1 MTSPDW
7 MKEEDY
13 AWTGVLARREWAW
26 EFLRRNPD
34 FQSDWNHTQLEYGI
48 SGYDAGT
55 TMLVGQHQKPS
66 LSKWGCLYAA
76 SPTYD
81 ARLASVFWAPDI
93 CPTVLRLR
101 AFGIAENVPAT
112 PFSLDDIT
120 CPSLLLELP
129 EGPQHLL
136 FAEGGRSLQLV
147 AEGADLM
154 KRVRLMTDGAPDVAA
169 ARPQL
174 QSLRCFNDLRLSGR
188 LYPSHVQRDVLS
200 VRLRLVLRVLD
211 GSLAGA
217 SQQQIAQ
224 VMFPDEF
231 AGRAWDAC
239 GQPLRD
245 RIRRA
250 IRRGHGLMHKG
261 YLRLLA

>member
-1 MTSPDW
+1 MSAPDW
-7 MKEEDY
+7 TKEEDY
-13 AWTGVLARREWAW
+13 AWTGTLARREWAW
-26 EFLRRNPD
+26 EFLRRNPE
-34 FQSDWNHTQLEYGI
+34 FQNDWTGAQLEYGV

-66 LSKWGCLYAA
+66 LSKWGCLYAT

-81 ARLASVFWAPDI
+81 ARMASVFWVPEI
-93 CPTVLRLR
+93 CASVLRLR
-101 AFGIAENVPAT
+101 AFGIIENVPAT

-129 EGPQHLL
+129 EAPQHLL
-136 FAEGGRSLQLV
+136 FTEGGRSLQLV
-147 AEGADLM
+147 IEGADVM
-154 KRVRLMTDGAPDVAA
+154 KRVRLMTDGAAGVGT

-188 LYPSHVQRDVLS
+188 LYPSHVQRDALS
-200 VRLRLVLRVLD
+200 ARLRFVLRVLD
-211 GSLAGA
+211 ASLAGA
-217 SQQQIAQ
+217 PQQQIAQ

-231 AGRAWDAC
+231 AGRSWDTC
-239 GQPLRD
+239 GQLLRD

-250 IRRGHGLMHKG
+250 LRRGYWLMQKG
-261 YLRLLA
+261 YLGLLD